1 MGILGVDISSV
12 VQFGGHLES
21 KAKMAS
27 KKLGVLNRAKQY
39 FKPAHRLK
47 LYKAQVRPHMEY
59 CCHLGA
65 GAPGYQLSPFDR
77 IQRRASRIVD
87 DPELADRLDPLALRR
102 DLSSLCIL
110 YRIYNGECSEELF
123 NLIEAADF
131 RNRSSRRNYHPHHL
145 DGWRSTTMRF
155 KNSFLPRTVNLWN
168 SLPSAVFPNNCDIG
182 LFKKRAYSY
191 LKGRQ
196 RTGAN
201 AGDPGRR

>member
-59 CCHLGA
+59 CCHLWA
-65 GAPGYQLSPFDR
+65 GALGYQLSPFDR

-87 DPELADRLDPLALRR
+87 DPELADR
-102 DLSSLCIL
+102 
-110 YRIYNGECSEELF
+110 
-123 NLIEAADF
+123 
-131 RNRSSRRNYHPHHL
+131 
-145 DGWRSTTMRF
+145 
-155 KNSFLPRTVNLWN
+155 K
-168 SLPSAVFPNNCDIG
+168 
-182 LFKKRAYSY
+182 
-191 LKGRQ
+191 KGRQ
-196 RTGAN
+196 PKRWEDEIKSVAGPHWSRMAKNRKYWQSLEEVFVERHPVLKITPN
-201 AGDPGRR
+201 AERNT